1 MTGRADNIPDGASI
15 SRIIVC
21 NEKDRAVLGD
31 ADGVGALHV
40 VMPIIDDDF
49 FRPPRAG
56 RNRKHAAENIGM
68 ARRDIALD
76 KGVNLVV
83 LGIPSG
89 SVPASFVSIQLSRRF
104 PGRTVPEEHL
114 NIVSLGL
121 IDDRDF
127 GGDVFR
133 MEKDSVGARLLAGC
147 INQSALWA
155 GVSIR
160 LR

>member
-1 MTGRADNIPDGASI
+1 
-15 SRIIVC
+15 
-21 NEKDRAVLGD
+21 
-31 ADGVGALHV
+31 
-40 VMPIIDDDF
+40 
-49 FRPPRAG
+49 
-56 RNRKHAAENIGM
+56 M

-89 SVPASFVSIQLSRRF
+89 SVPASFVSTQLSRRF
-104 PGRTVPEEHL
+104 PGRTAPEEHL

-133 MEKDSVGARLLAGC
+133 MEKDSVGARLLAAC
-147 INQSALWA
+147 VNQFGYPMKRVIVIRFMGWGVDSLTVNVAVGKSIDELYLF
-155 GVSIR
+155 VSIKGVADQVERR
-160 LR
+160 L